1 VTIAFMY
8 AALIFN
14 VDFSQ
19 ANYLGLASVI
29 LVTTFAMTG
38 FGLMLSSLGLFLRTS
53 MIIANIFLFI
63 GLLLC
68 GVNFPVSYLPTYL
81 QPLSYAIP
89 MTYGTE
95 AARMAVEGASL
106 GELSGLLGAEALV
119 GFTVMI
125 AGYLMFRWFE
135 HLARSKGTLDR
146 F

>member
-1 VTIAFMY
+1 M
-8 AALIFN
+8 
-14 VDFSQ
+14 
-19 ANYLGLASVI
+19 
-29 LVTTFAMTG
+29 
-38 FGLMLSSLGLFLRTS
+38 
-53 MIIANIFLFI
+53 
-63 GLLLC
+63 
-68 GVNFPVSYLPTYL
+68 

-106 GELSGLLGAEALV
+106 GELSGLLGTEMLV
-119 GFTVMI
+119 GFAVMI

>member
-1 VTIAFMY
+1 
-8 AALIFN
+8 
-14 VDFSQ
+14 
-19 ANYLGLASVI
+19 
-29 LVTTFAMTG
+29 
-38 FGLMLSSLGLFLRTS
+38 

-68 GVNFPVSYLPTYL
+68 GVNFPVSYLPGWM
-81 QPLSYAIP
+81 QPFSYAIP

-106 GELSGLLGAEALV
+106 GELSGLLGAELLV
-119 GFTVMI
+119 GFAVMI

-135 HLARSKGTLDR
+135 YLARSKGTLDR